1 MTGIAPSKEYI
12 CAVDIA
18 KKRDYTAIQIYKNS
32 HSIIHHPED
41 AARPEQIVSFLDLVY
56 QVKMQ
61 ALRYTEQARIIRE
74 LLGRVQMLHNT
85 QLLVDGTGVG
95 EAVVDI
101 MREDGLNP
109 LPIVF
114 TSGNTVQP
122 VYEGFGKVF
131 GASLSTTG
139 RLSGAQVLKEIRVP
153 KEDLV
158 HAGMLVMEQ
167 KRLRLAANIAHEDD
181 FKRQMLSFRG
191 KVNEKTGRTK
201 YENESDDIH
210 DDWVV
215 TYLMA
220 CWWLTYSR
228 ASEKKDLVVQEQDA
242 SWDPFDYV

>member
-1 MTGIAPSKEYI
+1 MIGIAPGKEYI

-18 KKRDYTAIQIYKNS
+18 KKRDYTTIQLYKS
-32 HSIIHHPED
+32 SQSILHHPVELG
-41 AARPEQIVSFLDLVY
+41 RPDQILSFLDLVY

-61 ALRYTEQARIIRE
+61 AVRYTEQSRVIRE
-74 LLGRVQMLHNT
+74 LLGRIKLLHNT

-114 TSGNTVQP
+114 TGGSSVQP
-122 VYEGFGKVF
+122 VYSDFGAVF
-131 GASLSTTG
+131 GQG
-139 RLSGAQVLKEIRVP
+139 RGENRLNRAQVLKEIHVP

-158 HAGMLVMEQ
+158 HAGMLVLEQ
-167 KRLRLAANIAHEDD
+167 NRLRLAANLQHEDD
-181 FKRQMLSFRG
+181 FKRQMLAFKG
-191 KVNEKTGRTK
+191 KVNEKTGRK
-201 YENESDDIH
+201 KFENESDDIH

-220 CWWLTYSR
+220 CWWSTYSR
-228 ASEKKDLVVQEQDA
+228 ASDKKDIVVHDQQDA
-242 SWDPFDYV
+242 SWNPLDFI